1 MNYEEHYNR
10 LIDKARNRIINR
22 NSDYYE
28 LHHIIPRSIGG
39 SNESINLVYLTA
51 KEHYIA
57 HRLLTKIKVGLEKY
71 KMIYA
76 LLAMSMKNKDT
87 INRHTIPSRVYE
99 YNKKMLIGTK
109 NIWITNG
116 DISLSISP
124 FDDIPESFCRGRASK
139 DMPSRKNLLSWTDGI
154 INISAVISPGPTF
167 RNGVTKNTST
177 AHRPWWNDGAVNKRT
192 VECPGDGFISG
203 RLKWKS
209 KIVICPHCEK
219 SGGET
224 AMKQHHF
231 DHCKH
236 KKD

>member
-1 MNYEEHYNR
+1 MNYEDHYIK
-10 LIDKARNRIINR
+10 LINNTRNRIIIKN
-22 NSDYYE
+22 NYYE
-28 LHHIIPRSIGG
+28 RHHIIPKSLGG
-39 SNESINLVYLTA
+39 PNEPDNLVYLTA

-57 HRLLTKIKVGLEKY
+57 HRLLTKFKVGLERF

-116 DISLSISP
+116 DISVSISP
-124 FDDIPESFCRGRASK
+124 FDNIPDYFFRGRASK

-154 INISAVISPGPTF
+154 KNITAPNSPGPTF

-177 AHRPWWNDGAVNKRT
+177 AHLPWWNNGVENKRT

-203 RLKWKS
+203 RLKWTS
-209 KIVICPHCEK
+209 KIVTCPYCGK

-224 AMKQHHF
+224 AMKRHHF
-231 DHCKH
+231 DHCKC